1 MRLTDRPR
9 IDVERAEEESMSTLG
24 IDLAVRAAHV
34 ATLTNDQGEVIWSR
48 RRFQSHPRDLA
59 ALSAAAGPAPELT
72 VVMEPTR
79 SAWVIVAAHFRASGA
94 KVVMVAPEQSSDLRR
109 YYKKHTKN
117 DRLDS
122 FILSRVP
129 LLHPEGLIEVSGL
142 GPADPLRRAVRR
154 RVRLV
159 GERIGCHQRIDAM
172 LDLLGPAYNEVLGTQ
187 GTKTAAVVLERYGNP
202 KSLCRLGLSRLTD
215 LVVRTS
221 GGHLGADY
229 AAGVL
234 DAAKEAIELWHG
246 GGLDFD
252 ELAWDLAQEIR
263 IIGHLD
269 LEISRLDARIA
280 ELYAAV
286 DPKGIVRSAPG
297 VGPILSAGIIGRLGD
312 VTRFANLAGIRSFT
326 GIVPGVNQS
335 GLAETRPGITKQGD
349 PGLRRDLFYAADMA
363 RHHDPQLAAKY
374 HRLIVERRLH
384 HYAAVCHVATTL
396 VTRIAACLRSG
407 QHYVVR
413 DVDGTP
419 VTPVEARAIIADRYL
434 IPPEVRRR
442 ARVPDVK
449 SEPTR

>member
-1 MRLTDRPR
+1 
-9 IDVERAEEESMSTLG
+9 MSTLG

>member
-1 MRLTDRPR
+1 
-9 IDVERAEEESMSTLG
+9 MSTLG

-34 ATLTNDQGEVIWSR
+34 ATLTNEQGEVIWSR
-48 RRFQSHPRDLA
+48 RRFRSHPPDLA
-59 ALSAAAGPAPELT
+59 ALSEAAGPASELT
-72 VVMEPTR
+72 VVIEPTR
-79 SAWVIVAAHFRASGA
+79 SAWVVVAAHFRATGA
-94 KVVMVAPEQSSDLRR
+94 KVVMVAPERSADLRS

-122 FILSRVP
+122 FVLSRVP

-142 GPADPLRRAVRR
+142 GPADPLKRAVRR

-159 GERIGCHQRIDAM
+159 GERHGCHQRIDAM
-172 LDLLGPAYNEVLGTQ
+172 LDLLGPAYNEALGTRD
-187 GTKTAAVVLERYGNP
+187 TRTVAVILERYGSP
-202 KSLCRLGLSRLTD
+202 KSLRRLGISRLTD
-215 LVVRTS
+215 LVRRTS
-221 GGHLGADY
+221 GGHFGAEY
-229 AAGVL
+229 AGRL
-234 DAAKEAIELWHG
+234 MNAANEAVELWRG

-263 IIGHLD
+263 IIGQLD
-269 LEISRLDARIA
+269 VEIGRLDARIA

-297 VGPILSAGIIGRLGD
+297 VGPVLSAGIIGRLGD
-312 VTRFANLAGIRSFT
+312 VNRFANLAGVRSFT

-335 GLAETRPGITKQGD
+335 GLNETRPGITKQGD
-349 PGLRRDLFYAADMA
+349 PGLRRDLFFAADMA

-396 VTRIAACLRSG
+396 VTRIAACWRSG

-413 DVDGTP
+413 DIDGRP
-419 VTPVEARAIIADRYL
+419 VTPVEARAIVAERYA
-434 IPPEVRRR
+434 IPPEARRR
-442 ARVPDVK
+442 ARVPDAV

>member
-1 MRLTDRPR
+1 
-9 IDVERAEEESMSTLG
+9 
-24 IDLAVRAAHV
+24 
-34 ATLTNDQGEVIWSR
+34 
-48 RRFQSHPRDLA
+48 
-59 ALSAAAGPAPELT
+59 
-72 VVMEPTR
+72 
-79 SAWVIVAAHFRASGA
+79 
-94 KVVMVAPEQSSDLRR
+94 
-109 YYKKHTKN
+109 
-117 DRLDS
+117 
-122 FILSRVP
+122 
-129 LLHPEGLIEVSGL
+129 
-142 GPADPLRRAVRR
+142 
-154 RVRLV
+154 
-159 GERIGCHQRIDAM
+159 M

-221 GGHLGADY
+221 GGHLGAEY
-229 AAGVL
+229 AAGL
-234 DAAKEAIELWHG
+234 LHAAKEAIELWRG

-263 IIGHLD
+263 IIGQLD
-269 LEISRLDARIA
+269 VEISRLDARIA
-280 ELYAAV
+280 DLYAAV

-297 VGPILSAGIIGRLGD
+297 VGPVLSAGIIGRLGD

-419 VTPVEARAIIADRYL
+419 VTAVEARAIIADRYV

>member
-9 IDVERAEEESMSTLG
+9 IDVKRAEEESMSTLG

-79 SAWVIVAAHFRASGA
+79 SAWVIVAAHFRATGA
-94 KVVMVAPEQSSDLRR
+94 KVVMVAPEQSSDLRK

-122 FILSRVP
+122 FTLSRVP

-142 GPADPLRRAVRR
+142 GPADPLKRAVRR

-159 GERIGCHQRIDAM
+159 GERIGCHQRVDAM

-187 GTKTAAVVLERYGNP
+187 GTKTAAVVLERHGNP

-221 GGHLGADY
+221 GGHLGAEY
-229 AAGVL
+229 AAGL
-234 DAAKEAIELWHG
+234 LHAAKEAIELWRG

-280 ELYAAV
+280 ELYRAV

-297 VGPILSAGIIGRLGD
+297 VGPVLSAGIIGRLGD

-335 GLAETRPGITKQGD
+335 GLVETRPGITKQGD

-413 DVDGTP
+413 DIDGTP

-442 ARVPDVK
+442 ARVPDVT